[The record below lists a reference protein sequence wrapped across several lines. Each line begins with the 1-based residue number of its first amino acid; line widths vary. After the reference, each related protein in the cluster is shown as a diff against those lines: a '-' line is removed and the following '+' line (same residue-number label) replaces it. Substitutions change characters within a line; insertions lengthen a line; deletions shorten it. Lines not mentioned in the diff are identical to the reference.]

1 MRFKCRS
8 KVLHFPE
15 AENDKQQELAIF
27 AGNYQIVMRKSRQEI
42 KDKAV
47 LEKILSGAEI
57 CRLSM
62 LDGELPYII
71 PVNYG
76 YRDGH
81 IYIHSAREGKK
92 IDLLQNN
99 RLICFEVED
108 TVQVVKGEKAC
119 DWTTRYRSVVGYGTM
134 EILSDEAGKQEGLE
148 VIMAQHGAPE
158 LENFDAENLK
168 RMVILK
174 LRITSLTGKQ
184 SSNWDHTF

>member
-92 IDLLQNN
+92 IDLLQHN

-134 EILSDEAGKQEGLE
+134 EIVSDEAGKQEGLE
-148 VIMAQHGAPE
+148 VIMAQHGAPA
-158 LENFDAENLK
+158 LENYDAENLK

>member
-1 MRFKCRS
+1 
-8 KVLHFPE
+8 
-15 AENDKQQELAIF
+15 
-27 AGNYQIVMRKSRQEI
+27 MRKTRQEI
-42 KDKAV
+42 KDKAI
-47 LEKILSGAEI
+47 LEEILSGAEI

-81 IYIHSAREGKK
+81 IYIHSAPGGKK
-92 IDLLQNN
+92 IELLKKNN
-99 RLICFEVED
+99 LICFEVED
-108 TVQVVKGEKAC
+108 TVQIVKGEEAC

-134 EILSDEAGKQEGLE
+134 EILTDEKSKQDGLE

-158 LENFDAENLK
+158 LDHFDAKNLK

-174 LRITSLTGKQ
+174 LRITSLNGKQ

>member
-1 MRFKCRS
+1 
-8 KVLHFPE
+8 
-15 AENDKQQELAIF
+15 
-27 AGNYQIVMRKSRQEI
+27 MRKSRQEI

-134 EILSDEAGKQEGLE
+134 EILSDAASKQEGLE

>member
-1 MRFKCRS
+1 MK
-8 KVLHFPE
+8 
-15 AENDKQQELAIF
+15 
-27 AGNYQIVMRKSRQEI
+27 KSRQEI

-47 LEKILSGAEI
+47 LEEILAGAEI

-62 LDGELPYII
+62 LDGDLPYIV

-81 IYIHSAREGKK
+81 IYIHSAPAGKK
-92 IDLLQNN
+92 IDLLKQNKQV
-99 RLICFEVED
+99 CFEVED
-108 TVQVVKGEKAC
+108 TVEIVKGNEAC
-119 DWTTRYRSVVGYGTM
+119 DWTTRYRSVVGYGTV
-134 EILSDEAGKQEGLE
+134 EILSDETSKQEGLE

-158 LENFDAENLK
+158 HVDFDTKNLK

-174 LRITSLTGKQ
+174 LRITSLVGKQ